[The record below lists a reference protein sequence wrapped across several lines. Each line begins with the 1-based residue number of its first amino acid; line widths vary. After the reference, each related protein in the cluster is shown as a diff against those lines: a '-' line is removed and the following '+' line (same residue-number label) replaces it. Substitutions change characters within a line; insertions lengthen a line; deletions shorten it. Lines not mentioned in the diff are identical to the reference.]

1 MDSRTFQI
9 PAMTETDAPLIQTE
23 LEQIQGVRTVD
34 IHEPTRSVTITWV
47 EPASMSDV
55 WKRLEKLH
63 FTPNLPQQN

>member
-9 PAMTETDAPLIQTE
+9 PAMTEADMNLIQTE

-34 IHEPTRSVTITWV
+34 IHEPTRSVTITWI
-47 EPASMSDV
+47 EPTSEQDI

>member
-1 MDSRTFQI
+1 MDSKVFQI
-9 PAMTETDAPLIQTE
+9 PAMTEADANLIQTE
-23 LEQIQGVRTVD
+23 LEQIQGVRTVE